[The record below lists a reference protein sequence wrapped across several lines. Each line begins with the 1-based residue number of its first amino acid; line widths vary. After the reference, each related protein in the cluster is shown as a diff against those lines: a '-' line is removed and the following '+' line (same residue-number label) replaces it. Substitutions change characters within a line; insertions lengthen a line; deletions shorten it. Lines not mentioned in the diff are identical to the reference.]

1 MVHKISYRGI
11 VPLRLQRPF
20 GTEMALNDSEY
31 NHRMSEKEK
40 LRLDKYLWAIRLFKT
55 RTMAA
60 AACDTG
66 KVKQMGTGV
75 KASKNVNIGDE
86 YEIKT
91 EAKKWVI
98 KVTGLLH
105 NRMAYSEAI
114 KYYLDIT
121 PQEEIDRLQF
131 QAASFHTGK
140 RQSKIGRPT
149 KKQRRELDDF
159 LGEEE
164 E

>member
-1 MVHKISYRGI
+1 
-11 VPLRLQRPF
+11 
-20 GTEMALNDSEY
+20 MA
-31 NHRMSEKEK
+31 EKEK

-66 KVKQMGTGV
+66 KVKQNGTAV
-75 KASKNVNIGDE
+75 KAAKNVNIGDE
-86 YEIKT
+86 YEVKT
-91 EAKKWVI
+91 EAKRWRI

-105 NRMAYSEAI
+105 NRVAYAEAVN
-114 KYYLDIT
+114 YYLDIT
-121 PQEEIDRLQF
+121 PQEELDRLQF

-149 KKQRRELDDF
+149 KKQRRELDGF
-159 LGEEE
+159 LDEED
-164 E
+164 